1 MWETLSLRTRLLL
14 PLGLMFVAALLAG
27 GVSLQFFS
35 ATQLMEEAKPA
46 ARSTKAVAAA
56 LNGALQTSTNPQATL
71 EAFAESLGASEG
83 IRFRRPGT
91 GGDGHPP
98 KVKTPLGT
106 VPDWFVRLLDIP
118 EFDAAFPVMIEGK
131 QVGDIVFAPDLS
143 ADIYEKWIGFLAIA
157 CSGLVLMLLTAAI
170 AHFAVR
176 SALRPL
182 QNLGDGLTRMRSG
195 DYEQQIAA
203 AGPPEIRTSAREAN
217 ELARTLN
224 RLSQD
229 NRGLLRRIVSLQ
241 DDERQD
247 MAREL
252 HDELGPLLFGIRA
265 NTVALL
271 ESTPSGQAKLRNTA
285 EGILQSVET
294 LQQANRRILDRLRPL
309 YIQELGLERSIQ
321 TLLQNVKAQ
330 APDLKVTSQL
340 DTALNEADG
349 PLSQTIYRVIQ
360 EALTNVLRHARANA
374 VHVAVVIKDGEA
386 IVEISDDGTGFP
398 AERMFGRGLT
408 GMLERAR
415 ALSGTL
421 ELLRED
427 GRTCVRC
434 RLPAGSP
441 ASHHTQPDDGQPA

>member
-1 MWETLSLRTRLLL
+1 MWNRVSLRTRLLL

-27 GVSLQFFS
+27 GVSLRIF
-35 ATQLMEEAKPA
+35 ATAQLMEETEPA
-46 ARSTKAVAAA
+46 ARSARAVAAA
-56 LNGALQTSTNPQATL
+56 LNDALRTSTNPQATL
-71 EAFAESLGASEG
+71 EAFVQPLGASAT
-83 IRFRRPGT
+83 IRFRRLGT
-91 GGDGHPP
+91 GFDVNAPE
-98 KVKTPLGT
+98 VQTPLGT
-106 VPDWFVRLLDIP
+106 VPDWFVRLLALP
-118 EFDAAFPVMIEGK
+118 EFKAAFPVMIEGR
-131 QVGDIVFAPDLS
+131 QVGDIVFVPDMA

-157 CSGLVLMLLTAAI
+157 CSGITLMLLTWAV
-170 AHFAVR
+170 AHFAAR

-182 QNLGDGLTRMRSG
+182 QSLGDGLTRMRSG
-195 DYEQQIAA
+195 DYEQPIAP
-203 AGPPEIRTSAREAN
+203 AGPPEIRKSAQEAN

-229 NRGLLRRIVSLQ
+229 NRNLLRRIVSLQ

-271 ESTPSGQAKLRNTA
+271 ESIPSGQAKLRRAA
-285 EGILQSVET
+285 EGIVQSVET

-330 APDLKVTSQL
+330 APDLKVTSQI
-340 DTALNEADG
+340 DTTLNEVDG
-349 PLSQTIYRVIQ
+349 LLSQTVYRVIQ
-360 EALTNVLRHARANA
+360 EAVTNVLRHAKANTM
-374 VHVAVVIKDGEA
+374 HVAAGINDREV
-386 IVEISDDGTGFP
+386 IVEVSDDGIGFP
-398 AERMFGRGLT
+398 ADRMFGRGLT
-408 GMLERAR
+408 GMLERVR

-421 ELLRED
+421 ELLREE

-434 RLPAGSP
+434 RLPAGDS
-441 ASHHTQPDDGQPA
+441 ASQARGAKQG

>member
-35 ATQLMEEAKPA
+35 ATQLMEEAEPA
-46 ARSTKAVAAA
+46 ARSAKAVAAA
-56 LNGALQTSTNPQATL
+56 LNGALETSTNPQATL
-71 EAFAESLGASEG
+71 EAFAQSLGATEG

-91 GGDGHPP
+91 GRDGHPP

-106 VPDWFVRLLDIP
+106 VPDWFVHLLEVP

-157 CSGLVLMLLTAAI
+157 CSGIVLMLLTAAI

-182 QNLGDGLTRMRSG
+182 QKLGDGLTRMRSG
-195 DYEQQIAA
+195 DYAQQIAP
-203 AGPPEIRTSAREAN
+203 AGPPEIRRSAREAN

-224 RLSQD
+224 RLSHD
-229 NRGLLRRIVSLQ
+229 NRDLLRRIVSLQ

-271 ESTPSGQAKLRNTA
+271 ESILSGQAKLQNTA

-330 APDLKVTSQL
+330 TPDLKVTSQL

-374 VHVAVVIKDGEA
+374 VHVAVVINDREA
-386 IVEISDDGTGFP
+386 IVEISDDGIGFP
-398 AERMFGRGLT
+398 ADRMFGRGLT

-441 ASHHTQPDDGQPA
+441 ASDDAQPGNGQPA